1 MALANFAVAGSIR
14 TFDSGLEI
22 WPAVLLGV
30 ITAVGGGVI
39 RDILTGETPMVF
51 RHGELY
57 VPAALGARLT
67 VVLFRSFDSPRTLT
81 VACSMTVGIA
91 LRLGSIRYG

>member
-1 MALANFAVAGSIR
+1 
-14 TFDSGLEI
+14 
-22 WPAVLLGV
+22 
-30 ITAVGGGVI
+30 
-39 RDILTGETPMVF
+39 MVF

-57 VPAALGARLT
+57 VPAAPGARLT

-91 LRLGSIRYG
+91 LRLESIRYG